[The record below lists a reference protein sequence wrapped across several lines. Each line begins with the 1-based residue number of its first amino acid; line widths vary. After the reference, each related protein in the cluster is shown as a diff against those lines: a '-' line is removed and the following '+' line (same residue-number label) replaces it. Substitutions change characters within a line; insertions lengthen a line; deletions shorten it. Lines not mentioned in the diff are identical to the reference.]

1 MEILNRFIPSK
12 RDVLVAMVTVFE
24 VHGDRT
30 IPRRPFV
37 TRLRQGPAGNLN
49 LSFTKMLR
57 WHEII
62 TVVFL
67 GRSFTLK
74 GFLKPEEFLGG
85 LVC

>member
-24 VHGDRT
+24 VHEDRT
-30 IPRRPFV
+30 IPRHPFV

-57 WHEII
+57 RHEII
-62 TVVFL
+62 TVVF
-67 GRSFTLK
+67 
-74 GFLKPEEFLGG
+74 
-85 LVC
+85 

>member
-1 MEILNRFIPSK
+1 MVVLVVTIFEIHGDPQPFHPNK

-24 VHGDRT
+24 VHEDRT

-57 WHEII
+57 WQEII
-62 TVVFL
+62 TVVF
-67 GRSFTLK
+67 
-74 GFLKPEEFLGG
+74 
-85 LVC
+85 

>member
-24 VHGDRT
+24 VHEDRP

-62 TVVFL
+62 TVVF
-67 GRSFTLK
+67 
-74 GFLKPEEFLGG
+74 
-85 LVC
+85 